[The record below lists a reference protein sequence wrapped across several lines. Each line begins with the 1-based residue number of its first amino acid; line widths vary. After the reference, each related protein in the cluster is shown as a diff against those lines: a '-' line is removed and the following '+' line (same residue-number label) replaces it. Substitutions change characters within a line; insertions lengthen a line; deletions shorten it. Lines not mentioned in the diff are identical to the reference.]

1 MENKHYSRKQRQLKY
16 LVKQLNNLLQ
26 KADDDLKSEIKA
38 GSSIPDP
45 PMIPIFNS
53 LRIPLLFK

>member
-26 KADDDLKSEIKA
+26 KTDADLKSEIKKM
-38 GSSIPDP
+38 SC
-45 PMIPIFNS
+45 
-53 LRIPLLFK
+53 